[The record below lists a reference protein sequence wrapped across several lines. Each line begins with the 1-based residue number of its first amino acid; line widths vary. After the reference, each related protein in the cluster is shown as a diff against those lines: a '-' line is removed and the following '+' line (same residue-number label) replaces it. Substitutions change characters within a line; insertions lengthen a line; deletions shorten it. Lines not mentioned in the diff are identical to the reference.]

1 MHMELET
8 EKMPTI
14 IRQQS
19 GRQEPHAKRG
29 SVEGQTAGAG
39 TLMHCGDASQAW
51 TVHLWTSC

>member
-14 IRQQS
+14 IRQQP

-29 SVEGQTAGAG
+29 SVEGQQE
-39 TLMHCGDASQAW
+39 LER
-51 TVHLWTSC
+51 